1 MKLGEMLVRDGRL
14 TEEQLVQVLAH
25 QGKGGGRFG
34 TVLVELGLIELDAL
48 TVYLGLELGIPIATG
63 AMLERA
69 KRSAVRL
76 LTPEQAF
83 RHKCVPLIVQDR
95 QLIAAVEDP
104 HALDNLDALTRITG
118 YRVIPR
124 IAPEIRIYY
133 YVERYYGIPRPARF
147 LVFADAPRGDQPVDE
162 ELPAPPLPGLPPVAL
177 TPVKAPT
184 PPPMLRRLGT
194 STEARAA
201 EAYETYETQ
210 TEALELDAE
219 DLLEELDS
227 DAAARAEAAPV
238 ARARPSGPSNITN
251 ELPALRTREYQPM
264 DADTAVQAMIDA
276 HERGQVADAIM
287 AFAAHLFDGAALFI
301 VKDNLALGWKG
312 SGDMPG
318 RDRVECLLIPLDAV
332 SMFQAAVKSEE
343 SIFHGALTPSTVHSY
358 LYKVLRT
365 QEPAIAT
372 VAVVAIGR
380 REVNMLYGHRRTR
393 AELTEHEVDSV
404 RRVCR
409 AAAEAY
415 ARLIAVSKRGQTLP
429 PPTS

>member
-34 TVLVELGLIELDAL
+34 TVLVELGLIDLDAL

-76 LTPEQAF
+76 LSPEQAF

-104 HALDNLDALTRITG
+104 HAFDNLDALTRLTG

-147 LVFADAPRGDQPVDE
+147 LVFADTPRGDQPVDE
-162 ELPAPPLPGLPPVAL
+162 ALPAPPLPGLPPVAL
-177 TPVKAPT
+177 TPVVAPT
-184 PPPMLRRLGT
+184 PPPALRRLGT
-194 STEARAA
+194 SGEARADA
-201 EAYETYETQ
+201 DAYESYETKS
-210 TEALELDAE
+210 EALELDAE

-227 DAAARAEAAPV
+227 DEAARAEAAPV
-238 ARARPSGPSNITN
+238 APARPAGPTN
-251 ELPALRTREYQPM
+251 STVELPALRPAYTPL
-264 DADTAVQAMIDA
+264 DADAAVQSMAEA
-276 HERGQVADAIM
+276 SERGQVADAIM
-287 AFAAHLFDGAALFI
+287 AFAAHLFDGATLFI

-312 SGDMPG
+312 AGDLPG
-318 RDRVECLLIPLDAV
+318 KDRVDCLLIPLDAV
-332 SMFQAAVKSEE
+332 SMFQVAVKSEDAF
-343 SIFHGALTPSTVHSY
+343 FHGALTPSTVHSY
-358 LYKVLRT
+358 FYKVLRT
-365 QEPAIAT
+365 QEPAMAT

-393 AELTEHEVDSV
+393 PELTTAEVDAV

-415 ARLIAVSKRGQTLP
+415 ARLIAVHKRSQTMP
-429 PPTS
+429 PPM

>member
-1 MKLGEMLVRDGRL
+1 MKLGEMLLRDGRL
-14 TEEQLVQVLAH
+14 TEEQLAQVLAH

-34 TVLVELGLIELDAL
+34 TVLVELQLIDLDAL

-124 IAPEIRIYY
+124 IAPEVRIYY

-147 LVFADAPRGDQPVDE
+147 MVFGDTPRGDQPVDD
-162 ELPAPPLPGLPPVAL
+162 ELPAPPLPGLPPVSL
-177 TPVKAPT
+177 RPIQAPT
-184 PPPMLRRLGT
+184 PPPTLRRLG
-194 STEARAA
+194 STAEAR
-201 EAYETYETQ
+201 EAVEPYETYQ

-227 DAAARAEAAPV
+227 DAAARAETAPIN
-238 ARARPSGPSNITN
+238 RARPTAPSNQTS
-251 ELPALRTREYQPM
+251 ELPALRRDYQPL
-264 DADTAVQAMIDA
+264 DADAAVQAMA
-276 HERGQVADAIM
+276 NAGERGQVADAIM
-287 AFAAHLFDGAALFI
+287 QFAVHIFDGAALFI

-312 SGDMPG
+312 AGDLPG
-318 RDRVECLLIPLDAV
+318 RDRVECALIPLDAP
-332 SMFQAAVKSEE
+332 SMFQAAAKSEE
-343 SIFHGALTPSTVHSY
+343 GFFHGPLTPSTVHNY

-365 QEPAIAT
+365 QEPPIAT
-372 VAVVAIGR
+372 VGVVAIGR
-380 REVNMLYGHRRTR
+380 REVNLLYGHRRAR
-393 AELTEHEVDSV
+393 PELTEPELDSI

-409 AAAEAY
+409 AAAEGY
-415 ARLIAVSKRGQTLP
+415 ARLIAVSKRGGQTLP
-429 PPTS
+429 PP